1 MHRNEPKVAQMKS
14 DTKHLSILEAMVYVK
29 HNMAPLM
36 VHTFEQGL
44 ALAQQKQQLQQSTSL
59 TVSAYKLGE
68 LELNEEIV
76 DTTLFLRQITA
87 AMYPSIS

>member
-1 MHRNEPKVAQMKS
+1 MKS
-14 DTKHLSILEAMVYVK
+14 DTKHLSILDAMVYVK

-44 ALAQQKQQLQQSTSL
+44 AQQQQSTSL
-59 TVSAYKLGE
+59 TVNAYKLGE

-87 AMYPSIS
+87 AMYPNIS